1 MASIYKTLQPV
12 DYRSRGFTF
21 MEVLIS
27 VFIMAVGILGLVGL
41 QITSLNMNRDALM
54 SIEAH
59 QMMADLV
66 DRIDSNSA
74 TSYGPVDFGDAPVD
88 GPDCTLA
95 NCTPAQMANYDV
107 SQWLCAINSEDVD
120 GVTHSACTGLA
131 IDGIFPQGQGAIS
144 LADDQY
150 RIRLQW
156 VDVHTDEAR
165 SSELYL
171 QVN

>member
-1 MASIYKTLQPV
+1 MVSICKALPTVP
-12 DYRSRGFTF
+12 STSGGFTF

-59 QMMADLV
+59 QLMADLV

-74 TSYGPVDFGDAPVD
+74 TTYGPIDLGDAPVD
-88 GPDCTLA
+88 SPDCTLSI
-95 NCTPAQMANYDV
+95 CTPAQMANYDI
-107 SQWLCAINSEDVD
+107 SRWLCAINSEDVD
-120 GVTHSACTGLA
+120 GVTHTACTTLG
-131 IDGIFPQGQGAIS
+131 IDGIFPQGQGAVS